1 MFYILFRPPQKD
13 SEKGSKS
20 SSNGKTPK
28 NYIRRVMKMDPE
40 EKENLQKELWEKQK
54 EQILSQMSAK
64 PEIKKLGRQE
74 KQFLRFQ
81 LYAVPFGL
89 LAAYGTVKAIEQFN
103 PGAPF
108 ALHVIAILIL
118 FVLYTMALGGIALFI
133 YSIIFQPWVFT
144 RIPEDKLPPLDDS
157 EENQEH

>member
-1 MFYILFRPPQKD
+1 MFYLLFRPPQKD
-13 SEKGSKS
+13 SENNSQS
-20 SSNGKTPK
+20 SSNGKK
-28 NYIRRVMKMDPE
+28 SQSYVRRVMEMDPE

-81 LYAVPFGL
+81 LYAAPFGL

-108 ALHVIAILIL
+108 ALHVIAVLIL

-144 RIPEDKLPPLDDS
+144 RIPEDKLPHTNESDDKR
-157 EENQEH
+157 NH